1 MFWFS
6 YPAHLPPS
14 AAFWPWLTRL
24 GEAQLLLPLAL
35 LTALWVWRTAGG
47 CRAQNALLRR
57 WLLGL
62 ALATALTTASKLA
75 FLGWGLGWARWDF
88 TGFSGHAMFAAA
100 VLPVL
105 AWVALGAGGAG
116 FGVSPGDRTGEVEP
130 RPRRP
135 SVAGLSWGL
144 GLLLAALVAYS
155 RVKVGAHS
163 VSEIWTGYLLGAA
176 ASGLALSSAW
186 LRPLR
191 RRLPA
196 SLPLMALALLLLLPA
211 WAPKSRSHDW
221 VIHWALQLSGR
232 EQPFDRAQLRRQD
245 VPLPSSAPLRP
256 GQRLSASLLNSPPG
270 YPAAPPPTAAART
283 RPMIPQP
290 HRPSAAAPLQ

>member
-1 MFWFS
+1 MLWFS
-6 YPAHLPPS
+6 FPAHLPPS
-14 AAFWPWLTRL
+14 TAFWPWLTRL

-35 LTALWVWRTAGG
+35 LTAVWVWRTAGG

-105 AWVALGAGGAG
+105 AWVALGAAGAG
-116 FGVSPGDRTGEVEP
+116 AGLRRGSDERSGSGHPP
-130 RPRRP
+130 PLRP
-135 SVAGLSWGL
+135 SAAALSWSL
-144 GLLLAALVAYS
+144 GLLLAGLVAYS

-163 VSEIWTGYLLGAA
+163 VSEIWAGFLLGAA
-176 ASGLALSSAW
+176 ASGLALGSAW

-196 SLPLMALALLLLLPA
+196 SLPLLALAVLLFLPA

-221 VIHWALQLSGR
+221 VIRWALQLSGR

-245 VPLPSSAPLRP
+245 SLLPGRAPLRP
-256 GQRLSASLLNSPPG
+256 GQRISAGLPG
-270 YPAAPPPTAAART
+270 SPAAPPPTAAART
-283 RPMIPQP
+283 RPMFQPP
-290 HRPSAAAPLQ
+290 HRPPAAAPPQ